1 MSRDFSK
8 IRTHYTTHQTLLSV
22 FLYALAYYSPLTRLY
37 VCLGG
42 ILFKVHNGGGE
53 TGVALVGNHGDGG
66 CGLGYGGAG
75 GDGHGVGAAGE
86 GGPGGHAGGHG
97 HGHGGAGAGVLGGRA
112 DK

>member
-1 MSRDFSK
+1 MDKYRIENVVCYPF
-8 IRTHYTTHQTLLSV
+8 RT
-22 FLYALAYYSPLTRLY
+22 A
-37 VCLGG
+37 
-42 ILFKVHNGGGE
+42 ILVDKGTIEGQIGE
-53 TGVALVGNHGDGG
+53 GCLVGNHGDGG
-66 CGLGYGGAG
+66 SGLGYGGAG